1 MHRFRQFLFL
11 FALVVIGTTTAAWA
25 QTGVVRGTVVD
36 VGGGVLPGANV
47 MVQGTS
53 IGAASDVDGEFTI
66 RAVPAGPQ
74 VLVASYIGYQRV
86 EVPVD
91 VVAGET
97 VTVEIAMSWEG
108 LVGDEVV
115 ITAQARGQTQ
125 AINEQLASRS
135 IVNVVSSDRIRELPD
150 ESAAAAVSRLP
161 GVSLQNGDQIVVRGI
176 EAKFNTVAVNGVQLP
191 STTTDRTTGIGFI
204 SSNMLAGIEVSK
216 TVTPAMDANT
226 IGGNVNLRLREAPA
240 GFNLDAMLQG
250 DYNMQDH
257 TAGNYRTWLSM
268 SNRFLNDRLG
278 AFIQGNARRF
288 DGGGDIATA
297 NWEIMGGADQVDGFN
312 RMQIGEFAF
321 TDEIRISNKY
331 GASLLLDYRIPNGK
345 LIWQTTYSHEDFDSQ
360 NFVDRLLLRRGQ
372 GGNREFEVSRWDGD
386 RSIFVSS
393 LQGEHGLADLDV
405 DWSVSHSRT
414 THADDLGYITR
425 FTGTGYYDPTGV
437 RLLHEDD
444 VFDLPVSNEHPRDAV
459 IGNVEGPTEDYGE
472 RRWVGA
478 LNLSHPMT
486 VGIISGDVRAGG
498 KYTRMNRHR
507 ERPQY
512 YQRINEGGNQ
522 NLGAADFLESI
533 GWEPT
538 APLALHYFYDYDY
551 ADGRGQHYFK
561 GRRPFTGAMNI
572 EWLDNFF
579 RDARTNWNPRV
590 ATSNRYNYEA
600 QEDIAAG
607 YLMADVNIGQYV
619 SVIGGVRYEN
629 FSFENS
635 APYIN
640 QTLYDGSGGVLDTI
654 SVSRSRGD
662 WFPNVQVQVRPIDWM
677 DVRLAY
683 TKTTS
688 RPDFQ
693 RLLPN
698 TWTDG
703 TGGQAGNPNLE
714 PTISNNF
721 DAQVSFY
728 NNRIGLFTVGAFA
741 KELSNISRPISI
753 LRRTL
758 DEFDGT
764 YWAPVDGGYP
774 VCEDGTQRISC
785 PDGRPVADMGGAGR
799 LETYVNNPYPGHI
812 RGFEI
817 DWQTNFWYLPSPLNS
832 IVFNVNYTRLNSE
845 MDYQSIQIYQPT
857 PFTTAQRDTFRA
869 GRLYQQADN
878 ILNMAL
884 GADVRGFSGRISF
897 RYQGE
902 VLSNLAQQI
911 PQDDQFARP
920 NYAWDFSIRQALPI
934 DGLSLFFNGVNITSP
949 AQYVYRR
956 LAAGAEA
963 TEVTRANTRIAY
975 YPARYQLGV
984 RYRL

>member
-11 FALVVIGTTTAAWA
+11 FALVVVGTTTAAWA
-25 QTGVVRGTVVD
+25 QTGVIRGTVVD

-74 VLVASYIGYQRV
+74 VLVASYVGYQRV

-268 SNRFLNDRLG
+268 SNRFFNDRLG

-288 DGGGDIATA
+288 DGGGDVATA
-297 NWEIMGGADQVDGFN
+297 NWEGTGASQFEGRD
-312 RMQIGEFAF
+312 RLHIGEFAF
-321 TDEIRISNKY
+321 VDETRIVDEY

-345 LIWQTTYSHEDFDSQ
+345 LIWQTTYSHEEFDQQ
-360 NFVDRLLLRRGQ
+360 NFTDRLFLRRGA
-372 GGNREFEVSRWDGD
+372 GGNRELEIGRWDGD

-393 LQGEHGLADLDV
+393 LQGEHGISDLDI
-405 DWSVSHSRT
+405 DWSVSHART

-425 FTGTGYYDPTGV
+425 FTGQNYYDPTGIEFI
-437 RLLHEDD
+437 HEDQ
-444 VFDLPVSNEHPRDAV
+444 VFDLPVSNDHPPRAV

-478 LNLSHPMT
+478 LNLAHPVT
-486 VGIISGDVRAGG
+486 VGIISGEISAGG
-498 KYTRMNRHR
+498 KYTLMNRHR
-507 ERPQY
+507 IRPSY

-538 APLALHYFYDYDY
+538 APLGMDFFYDHDY
-551 ADGRGQHYFK
+551 ADGRGKHYFK
-561 GRRPFTGAMNI
+561 GRRPFAGAMNI
-572 EWLDNFF
+572 DWLDSFF
-579 RDARTNWNPRV
+579 RDARTNWNLRP
-590 ATSNRYNYEA
+590 AISHRYNYEA
-600 QEDIAAG
+600 EERIGAG
-607 YLMADVNIGQYV
+607 YLMADVNVGRYV
-619 SVIGGVRYEN
+619 TVIGGVRYEN
-629 FSFENS
+629 FAFDNK
-635 APYIN
+635 APYVN
-640 QTLYDGSGGVLDTI
+640 QTLYDGSGAVLDTL
-654 SVSRSRGD
+654 SESRTRGD
-662 WFPNVQVQVRPIDWM
+662 WFPNVQVQVRPLEWM
-677 DVRLAY
+677 DIRLAY

-698 TWTDG
+698 TWSDG

-714 PTISNNF
+714 QTISNNF

-728 NNRIGLFTVGAFA
+728 NNRNGLFTVGAFV
-741 KELSNISRPISI
+741 KE
-753 LRRTL
+753 
-758 DEFDGT
+758 
-764 YWAPVDGGYP
+764 
-774 VCEDGTQRISC
+774 
-785 PDGRPVADMGGAGR
+785 
-799 LETYVNNPYPGHI
+799 H
-812 RGFEI
+812 
-817 DWQTNFWYLPSPLNS
+817 
-832 IVFNVNYTRLNSE
+832 
-845 MDYQSIQIYQPT
+845 
-857 PFTTAQRDTFRA
+857 
-869 GRLYQQADN
+869 
-878 ILNMAL
+878 
-884 GADVRGFSGRISF
+884 
-897 RYQGE
+897 
-902 VLSNLAQQI
+902 
-911 PQDDQFARP
+911 
-920 NYAWDFSIRQALPI
+920 
-934 DGLSLFFNGVNITSP
+934 
-949 AQYVYRR
+949 
-956 LAAGAEA
+956 
-963 TEVTRANTRIAY
+963 
-975 YPARYQLGV
+975 
-984 RYRL
+984 